1 MNIAT
6 TTLSS
11 KGQIIIPMSMR
22 TNFREGEQFLV
33 FQEEDSIVLRKTDS
47 LKEKLQEDLEFEKRT
62 REAIKEIEA
71 GNYVRVN
78 SDNLEE
84 EMDKW

>member
-1 MNIAT
+1 
-6 TTLSS
+6 
-11 KGQIIIPMSMR
+11 MSMR